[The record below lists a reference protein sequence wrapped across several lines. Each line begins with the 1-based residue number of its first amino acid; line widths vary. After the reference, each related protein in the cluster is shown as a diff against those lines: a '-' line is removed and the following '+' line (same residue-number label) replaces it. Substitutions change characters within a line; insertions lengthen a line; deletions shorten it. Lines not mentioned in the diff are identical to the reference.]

1 MNVNAPSWVW
11 FLVVLILILV
21 LFFLLGHRVVIT

>member
-1 MNVNAPSWVW
+1 MGHETRIEV

-21 LFFLLGHRVVIT
+21 NLGRRVWYAQAM